1 MLRIQVFVV
10 VVVVLF
16 SLLEYKNAFFPYST
30 QIDEVQGAHSALHLA
45 CHEGHCDIIRE
56 LIDRG
61 ASREIL
67 VKTKICRA

>member
-1 MLRIQVFVV
+1 MPF
-10 VVVVLF
+10 
-16 SLLEYKNAFFPYST
+16 FFPI

-67 VKTKICRA
+67 VKTMTCRA

>member
-1 MLRIQVFVV
+1 MPF
-10 VVVVLF
+10 
-16 SLLEYKNAFFPYST
+16 FFPI

-67 VKTKICRA
+67 VKTKTCRA

>member
-1 MLRIQVFVV
+1 MPF
-10 VVVVLF
+10 
-16 SLLEYKNAFFPYST
+16 FFPT
-30 QIDEVQGAHSALHLA
+30 QIDEVQGAHSALHVA
-45 CHEGHCDIIRE
+45 CHEGHCDIIRD